1 MSRAK
6 SRGDAHPITQLLSA
20 VTLAL
25 VVLFFV
31 GAADSIV
38 NDGVLSRF
46 AQQLGWTAER
56 AQ

>member
-6 SRGDAHPITQLLSA
+6 SRGDVHPITQLLSA

-25 VVLFFV
+25 VVLFFL
-31 GAADSIV
+31 GSADSIV
-38 NDGVLSRF
+38 SDGVLHRF
-46 AQQLGWTAER
+46 AQQLGWMAEG